1 LPADL
6 RFSVVWGGGV
16 HAVASLPM
24 VASNA
29 KDGVRQPF
37 RVRSCLIMSAE
48 RIPMTREGYDK
59 LKAELDHLQNAKMIE
74 ITKRVAEARAMGDLS
89 ENAEYHAAREDQG
102 QLQAKVDVLKNRLAL
117 AEIIDKNSISTD
129 SVAFGATVRV
139 KDLDLDEEETFVLV
153 GPGEEDPSENR
164 ILTSSPIGK
173 GLLGKNKGEIAEIEV
188 PMGTVRFQVV
198 EISFG

>member
-1 LPADL
+1 
-6 RFSVVWGGGV
+6 
-16 HAVASLPM
+16 
-24 VASNA
+24 
-29 KDGVRQPF
+29 
-37 RVRSCLIMSAE
+37 MSAE

-102 QLQAKVDVLKNRLAL
+102 QLQAKIDVLKNRLAL

-153 GPGEEDPSENR
+153 GPGEEDPNENR

-188 PMGTVRFQVV
+188 PMGMVRFRVV